1 VSRYLPDLRVSTQ
14 APYNN
19 SSLPASTAYAD
30 KAAAQSGGPDVQ
42 SVLRSMRDG
51 GTVKVVCLGDSITF
65 GQLDVGGTATTPWP
79 ARLQALLRE
88 YYANSNI
95 TVVNAGVSGDT
106 TASMITRFAA
116 DVRAQDPHLI
126 VFNGG
131 TNDSREANGVS
142 LDTYR
147 ANVEQIL
154 ALCRPT
160 PVVVMGITPRF
171 KEQRSADGEGVVHFY
186 RGVLQQLAV
195 ASGIPYVDTYTRL
208 MALYKSRA
216 IAAGYLSSDGSH
228 YSEDGY
234 RYIGDLVFA
243 TAFVNEDLFMS
254 PGQYRD
260 MRGQWLITAAA
271 DSTWGGADIQDNK
284 ALVISAATVRLYT
297 FVEDW
302 VESNLVAHVV
312 LDRANA
318 TNQTVTITNTSVTG
332 GGGTIPLSP
341 NAAAGAAYFV
351 TDCPI
356 PVGRLQPGIN
366 NITFATATS
375 ARINGFSILPVGQ
388 PNYLAS
394 YNAASDGDRA
404 WQQWGS
410 TRYQQS
416 THAFQ
421 VLRQGV
427 LTVSNS
433 ASLFIEPYFLL
444 VPDELGVTS
453 RWRFRV
459 TARPGAVFYMGQQS
473 MLDTTYAYIY
483 KVEFDGTNCIV
494 SIRDHGGTVRVGATV
509 AKAVAAGG
517 TELTIDITSSASG
530 WSLWVNT
537 TAIFSDVVPL
547 GIGPVFVG
555 ANSTDRSYWN
565 PPIKKGKNTSDTGVI
580 IGEEWTAFSPATPVK
595 HLIDKGSVDRTLTYT

>member
-1 VSRYLPDLRVSTQ
+1 VATQ
-14 APYNN
+14 TPLDN
-19 SSLPASTAYAD
+19 SELPASTAYAD
-30 KAAAQSGGPDVQ
+30 SAATQTAGPDVQ

-51 GTVKVVCLGDSITF
+51 GTVKVVCLGDSITY

-79 ARLQALLRE
+79 ARLQAVLRE

-116 DVRAQDPHLI
+116 DVRAQDPDLI

-131 TNDSREANGVS
+131 TNDAREANSVS
-142 LDTYR
+142 LGTFR
-147 ANVEQIL
+147 NNVEQIL

-160 PVVVMGITPRF
+160 PVVVMGLTPRF
-171 KEQRSADGEGVVHFY
+171 KEQRSADGEGVIDFY
-186 RGVLQQLAV
+186 RHTLEQLAV
-195 ASGIPYVDTYTRL
+195 ARGNPYVDTYTPL
-208 MALYKSRA
+208 ITLYKSRA
-216 IAAGYLSSDGSH
+216 LAAGYLSLDGSH
-228 YSEDGY
+228 YSEIGY
-234 RYIGDLVFA
+234 AYIGELVFA
-243 TAFVNEDLFMS
+243 KAFANEDLFLR
-254 PGQYRD
+254 PGEFRD

-271 DSTWGGADIQDNK
+271 DSTWGGADLQDGK
-284 ALVISAATVRLYT
+284 ALVITNATVRLYV
-297 FVEDW
+297 FVEKW

-318 TNQTVTITNTSVTG
+318 TNQTVTITNTSVSG

-341 NAAAGAAYFV
+341 NAASGAAYFV

-356 PVGRLQPGIN
+356 PVGRLQPGLN
-366 NITFATATS
+366 NITLATATS

-394 YNAASDGDRA
+394 YNGASDGDRA
-404 WQQWGS
+404 FQQWGS
-410 TRYQQS
+410 ASYMQS
-416 THAFQ
+416 THEFQ
-421 VLRQGV
+421 VLRPGI
-427 LTVSNS
+427 LTVSNN

-453 RWRFRV
+453 RWRFRG

-517 TELTIDITSSASG
+517 TELVIDITSSASG

-555 ANSTDRSYWN
+555 ANATDRSYWN
-565 PPIKKGKNTSDTGVI
+565 PPLKKGKNTSDTGTL
-580 IGEEWTAFSPATPVK
+580 IGEEWVAFSPATPVK
-595 HLIDKGSVDRTLTYT
+595 HLIDKGAVDRTLTYV